1 MNLSRP
7 FLLLL
12 FAVLTLAALVTG
24 FLFSRSLL
32 QPDAPSAL
40 IIESTAKTEPMTTLR
55 VGERRPDF
63 THADRD
69 GRWVSMS
76 DFDGAVVLVNF
87 WATWCEPCRE
97 EMPLLQ
103 DWADQYEPD
112 DLRIIGIALDDVAR
126 AREFAAAIQI
136 RYPLLVGGPDVLATS
151 QRWGNQRGALP
162 YSVLV
167 DREGLVR
174 WTHFGPLD
182 QQILMAEL
190 LPWLN

>member
-7 FLLLL
+7 ALLLL
-12 FAVLTLAALVTG
+12 FSVLTLAALVTG

-32 QPDAPSAL
+32 QSDAPNAL
-40 IIESTAKTEPMTTLR
+40 IIESTAETGPMTTLR
-55 VGERRPDF
+55 LGEQRPDF

-103 DWADQYEPD
+103 RWADQYESAG
-112 DLRIIGIALDDVAR
+112 LRIVGIALDDVAR

-136 RYPLLVGGPDVLATS
+136 RYPLLVGGPDVLETS
-151 QRWGNQRGALP
+151 QRWGNRRGVLP

-167 DREGLVR
+167 DRGGVVR
-174 WTHFGPLD
+174 WAHFGPLD
-182 QQILMAEL
+182 EQILMTEL